1 MACRRLGIVLLAAM
15 LAASPVRAE
24 EEQPQPRFIW
34 GVLIQFAL
42 SRLSS
47 AAWDVFAKW
56 LDTRIPGAA
65 MLAGRASP
73 SPPADSGA
81 ELRPRSS
88 GAIAA
93 RAGGP
98 AAAPVVGD
106 PDAPL
111 QVRSGEANYQGVHVA
126 LIARAPDGQGYVFR
140 PVSTGFKTGERFKL
154 RVVSTFAGELTIEN
168 INPRGERKQ
177 VYPGKADYVVSLQA
191 GRETVIPLGRDEFF
205 ELAGAT
211 GREQLVVNLAD
222 PRAVGAAASR
232 HAVYRQDQKYGS
244 NFLQQVSAGTYPR
257 LSQAIELVHSGH

>member
-1 MACRRLGIVLLAAM
+1 MRKIFLCFSLSTM
-15 LAASPVRAE
+15 LAAAPAWTQE
-24 EEQPQPRFIW
+24 EEVQPRFIW
-34 GVLIQFAL
+34 GILIQVAI
-42 SRLSS
+42 SKLSS

-73 SPPADSGA
+73 NPPADSGA

-88 GAIAA
+88 GAIAT
-93 RAGGP
+93 RA
-98 AAAPVVGD
+98 ASPVVGD

-111 QVRSGEANYQGVHVA
+111 QVRSGVANYQGVHVA

-177 VYPGKADYVVSLQA
+177 VYPGSADYVVALQG

-222 PRAVGAAASR
+222 PRALGASASR
-232 HAVYRQDQKYGS
+232 HAVYRQDQKHGS

-257 LSQAIELVHSGH
+257 ISQSIELVHSGR

>member
-1 MACRRLGIVLLAAM
+1 MAFRRIVVSFSLVSVLAATP
-15 LAASPVRAE
+15 AWTQ
-24 EEQPQPRFIW
+24 EEQVQPRVIW
-34 GVLIQFAL
+34 GILIQFAI

-73 SPPADSGA
+73 NPPADSGA
-81 ELRPRSS
+81 QLRPRSS
-88 GAIAA
+88 GAVAA
-93 RAGGP
+93 RAP
-98 AAAPVVGD
+98 APMVGD

-111 QVRSGEANYQGVHVA
+111 DVRSGEANYQGVHVA
-126 LIARAPDGQGYVFR
+126 LIARAADGQGYVFR
-140 PVSTGFKTGERFKL
+140 PVSSGFKTGERFKL

-244 NFLQQVSAGTYPR
+244 NFLQQVSASTYPR
-257 LSQAIELVHSGH
+257 ISQSIELMHAGH